1 MHVISDAQAGREVIL
16 HIPFSSGEGFLAA
29 EAEPLDPSLG
39 SVFWSVV
46 DFQDLLRPRWESE
59 ADGSPTYCWA
69 CSLRG

>member
-29 EAEPLDPSLG
+29 EAEPLDPSPG

-46 DFQDLLRPRWESE
+46 DF
-59 ADGSPTYCWA
+59 
-69 CSLRG
+69 